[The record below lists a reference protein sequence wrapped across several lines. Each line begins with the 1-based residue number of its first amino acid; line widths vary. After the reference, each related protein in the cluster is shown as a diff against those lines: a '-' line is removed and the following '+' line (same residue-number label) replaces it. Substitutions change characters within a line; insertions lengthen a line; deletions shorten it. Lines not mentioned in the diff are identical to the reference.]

1 MPLRSTAMQR
11 SQSSGLRSSTLPVG
25 PAMPALLTNTSS
37 PPRFFCTSWN
47 NFSTWPRSATS
58 ARVSGLVLGSIS
70 LVWTRAP
77 CSRNVCAMARPM
89 PAPPAVT
96 STRSPLAEVSMPG
109 DNSAGLGE
117 SVPLNAS
124 PDNTRVSL
132 EQEELRGISRT
143 VAEIHWLL
151 LILVLVY
158 LIFSG
163 ARDDGETSAAISAG
177 LMFYAAM
184 IMAFRY
190 ANFYKSETR
199 WKIAIETVGMI
210 AFTTW
215 VIWFAGRLS
224 SPLLNLYLLP
234 VITAAL

>member
-1 MPLRSTAMQR
+1 
-11 SQSSGLRSSTLPVG
+11 
-25 PAMPALLTNTSS
+25 
-37 PPRFFCTSWN
+37 
-47 NFSTWPRSATS
+47 
-58 ARVSGLVLGSIS
+58 
-70 LVWTRAP
+70 
-77 CSRNVCAMARPM
+77 
-89 PAPPAVT
+89 
-96 STRSPLAEVSMPG
+96 
-109 DNSAGLGE
+109 
-117 SVPLNAS
+117 VPLNAS

-234 VITAAL
+234 VITAALTLGKLTTLIEVGLIAACYLFLGSAGELASLRFTGAFAAQIAPVLLVGYITAMF